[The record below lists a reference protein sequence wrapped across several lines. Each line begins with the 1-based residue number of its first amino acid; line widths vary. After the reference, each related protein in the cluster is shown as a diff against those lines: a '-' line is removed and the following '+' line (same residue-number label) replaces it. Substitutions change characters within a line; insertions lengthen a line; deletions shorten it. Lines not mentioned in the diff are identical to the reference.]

1 MLSISFVD
9 QEPISPALSSPQ
21 SVRSRRKSSVA
32 SHDGAADDGFGDD
45 FDDFEDGDDDADF
58 GDFDDGFQEPETP
71 APPPA
76 PSSAPAVQP
85 LSFVRGLSYEPSVSN
100 PGTPC

>member
-1 MLSISFVD
+1 
-9 QEPISPALSSPQ
+9 LSSPK
-21 SVRSRRKSSVA
+21 SLRSRRKSSVA
-32 SHDGAADDGFGDD
+32 SHDAADDDGFGDD

-71 APPPA
+71 AAPPA

-85 LSFVRGLSYEPSVSN
+85 LSFVRGLSCR
-100 PGTPC
+100 TFCFKFRDPC